1 MSKADNSKMTSKEMA
16 LINGDFG
23 SYMVDD
29 NGNRLSLTE
38 AVRKI
43 TKVLV
48 NIHDK
53 AKISLAEMLY
63 EIYSKSYFNTWGYD
77 RFIDY
82 VEEELDFQYR
92 QAMYLIEIYQ
102 ELVEKRKIPIDFIR
116 NKSWTKLREIAGK
129 TKDESITT
137 EEVKKLI
144 EDSDDMTVE
153 EVVYKAREL
162 SATSEDK
169 EIEKTHRITFT
180 LYEEQY
186 ENVKKALDAAEE
198 VSTSIK
204 PGANL
209 DLICTEFIAS
219 HIHGDKEAE
228 VRRIA
233 RELEGILDIEIL
245 ITDDTKVIY
254 ANKKFDE

>member
-1 MSKADNSKMTSKEMA
+1 MSEIDNTKLTSKEIA

-23 SYMVDD
+23 SYMTDE
-29 NGNRLSLTE
+29 NGNRLSITE
-38 AVRKI
+38 AVREI
-43 TKVLV
+43 TKILV
-48 NIHDK
+48 TIHDK
-53 AKISLAEMLY
+53 AKISLAEMLH
-63 EIYSKSYFNTWGYD
+63 EIYSKSYFNTWGYEK
-77 RFIDY
+77 FMDY

-102 ELVEKRKIPIDFIR
+102 ELVEKRKIPIDFLR

-137 EEVKKLI
+137 EEVRKLI
-144 EDSDDMTVE
+144 EDSDEMTVE
-153 EVVYKAREL
+153 EVVYRAREL
-162 SATSEDK
+162 SSTSDTE

-198 VSTSIK
+198 VSTSVK

-219 HIHGDKEAE
+219 HMHGDKEAE

-233 RELEGILDIEIL
+233 KELEGILDIEIL
-245 ITDDTKVIY
+245 ITDDSKVIY